1 MVVWD
6 REDYLKEAGSQL
18 GDYNVYEKVVN
29 PLPTLNKAIKS
40 CISEIKKRRDI
51 SLETQA
57 YFMINNPRLGRFY
70 MLPKI
75 HKRLFNVPG
84 RPVVSNTNYHTENI
98 SPFLDYHLQPLAQ
111 KVKSYVKDTNDFLRK
126 IRDLKKV
133 PENAILCT
141 IDVVGLYPSI
151 PHEEGLATLKN
162 ALDARRE
169 KTVSTDSLMD
179 LASLV
184 LKNNFFEFNE
194 EFYLQKQ
201 GTAIGT
207 KMAPSYA
214 ILFMDALESAFLDS
228 VAQKPLIWWRYIDD
242 IFLVWEHG
250 ESALRDF
257 IAELNAFHPSVKFT
271 SEWSYNCINY
281 LDVSVSKKEDG
292 TLLTDLY
299 TKPTDTHQYLH
310 WTSCHPFYC
319 KKLIPHSQAL
329 RLGRI
334 CSERGKFD
342 ERCKDLENWL
352 CERGYNRAMV
362 KDQILSARRFSRK
375 ELLNKAKGSKPYRVS
390 LNITYHPVLRD
401 TRKVLEN
408 IHLLLAPDGKHR
420 EVFEEIPMVGFR
432 NAKSLKD
439 FLVRAKLP
447 KENVTLGCFKCKKCN
462 CQICNILEESATFTD
477 RAQSR
482 VYDIRQGPL
491 NCNSMNIVYLIQ
503 CNVCG
508 KQNCGSTI
516 TKCRTRI
523 NNYKSKFRSYRDKFL
538 TGTLPEGQIIQQANF
553 HDHFCQ
559 AGHNG
564 ISDWSLKIIDQAEDE
579 TSLRRKESFWQ
590 HKLDTFAPNGLN
602 EREVPTL

>member
-1 MVVWD
+1 M
-6 REDYLKEAGSQL
+6 Y
-18 GDYNVYEKVVN
+18 
-29 PLPTLNKAIKS
+29 IK
-40 CISEIKKRRDI
+40 
-51 SLETQA
+51 
-57 YFMINNPRLGRFY
+57 G
-70 MLPKI
+70 
-75 HKRLFNVPG
+75 
-84 RPVVSNTNYHTENI
+84 
-98 SPFLDYHLQPLAQ
+98 
-111 KVKSYVKDTNDFLRK
+111 TNDFLSK
-126 IRDLKKV
+126 IRDLEKV

-151 PHEEGLATLKN
+151 PHEEGLATLKY
-162 ALDARRE
+162 ALDARQE
-169 KTVSTDSLMD
+169 KTVSTESLMD

-184 LKNNFFEFNE
+184 LKNNYFEFNDN
-194 EFYLQKQ
+194 FYLQKQ

-214 ILFMDALESAFLDS
+214 VLFMDAIESAFLDS

-250 ESALRDF
+250 ENTLIDF

-271 SEWSYNCINY
+271 SEWSKKCINY
-281 LDVSVSKKEDG
+281 LDVSVSKEEDG

-310 WTSCHPFYC
+310 WTSCHPYYC
-319 KKLIPHSQAL
+319 KKSIPYSQTL

-334 CSERGKFD
+334 CSDRGKFD
-342 ERCKDLENWL
+342 KRCKDLENWL

-362 KDQILSARRFSRK
+362 KDQITSARRFSRD

-390 LNITYHPVLRD
+390 LNITYHPVLRE
-401 TRKVLEN
+401 TRNILEN
-408 IHLLLAPDGKHR
+408 VHLLLTPDGKHR
-420 EVFEEIPMVGFR
+420 DVFQEIPLVGFR

-447 KENVTLGCFKCKKCN
+447 KETVTFGCFKCNKCN
-462 CQICNILEESATFTD
+462 CQICNLLEESTSFTD
-477 RAQSR
+477 KAKSR
-482 VYDIRQGPL
+482 EFKIRQGPL
-491 NCNSMNIVYLIQ
+491 NCNSVNIVYLIQ

-523 NNYKSKFRSYRDKFL
+523 NNYKSKFRNYRDKFL
-538 TGTLPEGQIIQQANF
+538 TGTLPNGQIIQQAHF
-553 HDHFCQ
+553 YDHFCQ
-559 AGHNG
+559 TGHNG
-564 ISDWSLKIIDQAEDE
+564 ISDWSLKLIDQAEDE
-579 TSLRRKESFWQ
+579 PSLRRKESFWQ